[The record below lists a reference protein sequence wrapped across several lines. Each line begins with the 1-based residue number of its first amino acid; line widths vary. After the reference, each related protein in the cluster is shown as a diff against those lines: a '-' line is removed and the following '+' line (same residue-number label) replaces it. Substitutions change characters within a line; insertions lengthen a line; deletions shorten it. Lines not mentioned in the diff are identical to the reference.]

1 MGCDF
6 VTKAFYSLNMHSQED
21 NSFIQSSSINPV
33 PEETARIARAANPKG
48 NPYMA
53 FRDELDRSFK
63 DDVIVDIV
71 QDFGEASPTSLH
83 LAMVTI
89 LQFRENLS
97 DYQAAE
103 AVRSRITWKYV
114 LGLELTDPG
123 FESSLLGDHRVS
135 LKPGSRERYLLDWL
149 VERCRPFGLLKAR
162 GKQHV
167 DTDYVL
173 AKIQRLNQ

>member
-1 MGCDF
+1 MQ
-6 VTKAFYSLNMHSQED
+6 SQED
-21 NSFIQSSSINPV
+21 NSSIYSDLINPV
-33 PEETARIARAANPKG
+33 PEETVQVVSAANPKG
-48 NPYMA
+48 NPYIA

-63 DDVIVDIV
+63 DDEIVDIV
-71 QDFGEASPTSLH
+71 QDFGKASPTSLQ
-83 LAMVTI
+83 LALVTI

-97 DYQAAE
+97 DYRAAE
-103 AVRSRITWKYV
+103 AVRSRSAWKYV

-123 FESSLLGDHRVS
+123 FEFSMLDDYRRR
-135 LKPGSRERYLLDWL
+135 LKQGSKEWLLLDWL
-149 VERCRPFGLLKAR
+149 VECCQPFGLLKTR